1 MKRILQIEIDGITLT
16 VTGDHIEGYA
26 PSWTDPG
33 EPESFEVWT
42 LTDSGVDVLH
52 LHDEDEVETLA
63 LEQCGAEDE
72 YARDSYYERL
82 REEQLLGA
90 RA

>member
-1 MKRILQIEIDGITLT
+1 MKRTLQIEIDGITLT

-52 LHDEDEVETLA
+52 LHDENEIEALA
-63 LEQCGAEDE
+63 LEACGAEDE
-72 YARDSYYERL
+72 YARDYAADMR
-82 REEQLLGA
+82 REDA
-90 RA
+90 RMGMR